1 MVWPHLYFSELEA
14 QHIMTSI
21 ISSSWFK
28 FSVVAASITGIMML
42 SGCAKKEAQDLTT
55 LNIGFQKYGL
65 LPIVK
70 ERGEL
75 DKILKKKELRS
86 SGLNSPLAHSYLR
99 V

>member
-1 MVWPHLYFSELEA
+1 MVQIF
-14 QHIMTSI
+14 
-21 ISSSWFK
+21 
-28 FSVVAASITGIMML
+28 
-42 SGCAKKEAQDLTT
+42 SGCSKYHWHHDAEWLCQKEAQDLTT